1 MDLGLKGKTAIVCA
15 ASSGLG
21 RACAMALAG
30 EGANL
35 VINGRTRETLEEA
48 AADIRAAAPDVAV
61 SLVVGSVVDQD
72 IREELV
78 APAGAP
84 DILVNNAGGPPPGNF
99 RDWSREDWIS
109 AVDTNMLSAIELI
122 RLTVDGM
129 AERGFGR
136 VVNITSSS
144 VRVPIPVIGL
154 SNATRAGLTNFVLGL
169 VPEVSSKGITINN
182 ILPGPFDTN
191 RLRKS
196 KEITMHLTANKVAGR
211 VGDPAELG
219 AMCAFICSVHAGYLN
234 GQNILMDGGLYPGAF

>member
-78 APAGAP
+78 ATAGAP